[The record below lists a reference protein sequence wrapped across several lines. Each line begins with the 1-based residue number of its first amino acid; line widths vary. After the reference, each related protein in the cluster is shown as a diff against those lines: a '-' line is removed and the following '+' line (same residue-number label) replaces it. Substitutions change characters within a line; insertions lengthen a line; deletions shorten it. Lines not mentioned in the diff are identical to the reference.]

1 MTDPTQAIA
10 PTTANLLRRLMAL
23 LYDVF
28 LLFAITLGY
37 GAFLLLIKIL
47 FNGTQDLETLQ
58 PGLVMQI
65 LSFIGWLA
73 ALAGYYFIC
82 WRKQGQTLG
91 MKAWRIKLQQP
102 DGNMATPKQCLIRTV
117 LAAFLWQPQV
127 LVISGACCPPPMAV
141 CTICI
146 AAQRSCRYP
155 KKNNKEYQQ

>member
-73 ALAGYYFIC
+73 ALAGYYYIC

-117 LAAFLWQPQV
+117 LACISMAAAGIGYLWCLLPSSNGC
-127 LVISGACCPPPMAV
+127 LHDIYSGTEV
-141 CTICI
+141 V
-146 AAQRSCRYP
+146 SLP
-155 KKNNKEYQQ
+155 KEK